1 MYCIQCGVRL
11 ADSEKQCPL
20 CGTAV
25 FHPQLSRPEGE
36 RLYPAESRPAPQVSP
51 WGVLTVLS
59 VLFTLPLFITLLC
72 DFQLHGQITWFGYV
86 AGGVTVAYV
95 SFVLPFWFRR
105 PNPVIFIPAAAA
117 AAALYV
123 LFICLDTGGSWYLS
137 FALPVIGGWTLLV
150 TAAAAL
156 LRYVRGGELYIFGGA
171 CIAAGGM
178 MLLMEFLIDISF
190 DGRRGF
196 VWSLYPLT
204 VLAVLGCLLLLIAI
218 CPPLREYL
226 RRKLFL

>member
-95 SFVLPFWFRR
+95 SFVQPFWFRR

-117 AAALYV
+117 AAGGQCGAG
-123 LFICLDTGGSWYLS
+123 TGESGFSGHYGGFLRR
-137 FALPVIGGWTLLV
+137 AGLPVGSRERGRP
-150 TAAAAL
+150 AG
-156 LRYVRGGELYIFGGA
+156 RYRAFGQ
-171 CIAAGGM
+171 
-178 MLLMEFLIDISF
+178 
-190 DGRRGF
+190 
-196 VWSLYPLT
+196 
-204 VLAVLGCLLLLIAI
+204 
-218 CPPLREYL
+218 
-226 RRKLFL
+226 